1 MKKCAHCT
9 AENRNEAIFCNQ
21 CRRPLPARPSPP
33 RIFLLWLVM
42 VFILIGLGSYLLSTG
57 SLSVAAAAQTG
68 TAISNSMLTEG
79 PVPTRTQEPIT
90 VLACVEEPTRIRRG
104 PGTHYETTS
113 GLPPG
118 ACLTILGRNE
128 EASWVYMISDDDLT
142 GWIAVTTLTGIGDI
156 SRVSVRDDSAMVNI
170 ARPTLTSEEIAH
182 GAQVYL
188 TQISATN
195 QARAPL
201 SEYVEPCFEAVN
213 RIGHEISCRLE
224 KAHCDYLPEV
234 AGSPTVCI
242 DRPAPDHTFALVVFD
257 QDWSEYDGQCLIVS
271 GYLEVDWGMMQ
282 IRALRRDQVSSCE

>member
-1 MKKCAHCT
+1 MKKCAYCT
-9 AENRNEAIFCNQ
+9 AENRDEAIFCNQ

-33 RIFLLWLVM
+33 RIVLLWLGM
-42 VFILIGLGSYLLSTG
+42 VFVLTGLGSYLFSSH
-57 SLSVAAAAQTG
+57 SLSEAPASQTG
-68 TAISNSMLTEG
+68 TEVSSSMLTAG

-90 VLACVEEPTRIRRG
+90 MLACVEEPTRIRRG
-104 PGTHYETTS
+104 PGTHYETIS
-113 GLPPG
+113 GLPSG

-128 EASWVYMISDDDLT
+128 EASWVYIISDDDLT
-142 GWIAVTTLTGIGDI
+142 GWIAATTLTGIGNI
-156 SRVSVRDDSAMVNI
+156 SRVSVRDDSAMVNT

-224 KAHCDYLPEV
+224 KAYCDYFPEV
-234 AGSPTVCI
+234 EGSPTVCI

-271 GYLEVDWGMMQ
+271 GFLEVDWGMMQ
-282 IRALRRDQVSSCE
+282 IQALRRDQISSCE